1 MTLKDEFSRSV
12 GAQYAT
18 AEQWRNN
25 SRKNRERGKAKNKT
39 KQNKNIEYVTEDG
52 SKICNKQVKAVMNN
66 IAYIGAWNVR

>member
-12 GAQYAT
+12 GAQSAT

-39 KQNKNIEYVTEDG
+39 KQNKNQLDKKNEAKTTI
-52 SKICNKQVKAVMNN
+52 NP
-66 IAYIGAWNVR
+66 